1 MAVIWILGGGDDG
14 MAEFDPRPV
23 DDIAAERD
31 ARLADLITMLNS
43 ETGPHS
49 RDIQTGG
56 NKG

>member
-1 MAVIWILGGGDDG
+1 